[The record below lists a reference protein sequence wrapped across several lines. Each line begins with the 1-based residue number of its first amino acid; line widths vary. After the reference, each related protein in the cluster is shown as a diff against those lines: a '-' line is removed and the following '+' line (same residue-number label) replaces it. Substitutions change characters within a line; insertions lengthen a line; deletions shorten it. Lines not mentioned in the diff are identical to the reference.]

1 MKASGAERNGEE
13 KIDPFF
19 FFFLTC
25 ALDPPPLQV
34 PELPEGGGSVLIPY
48 LQAWGQAGSA
58 RKVLAN

>member
-19 FFFLTC
+19 FLTC

-34 PELPEGGGSVLIPY
+34 PEPLEGGGSVLIPY